1 MFRQPDSIR
10 RKVKNKAVS
19 IHLPGRD
26 RQYDRPAVT
35 PSDCRRHGGV
45 RRQMNVM
52 ALTFD
57 QPLLFDR
64 SQKSFGRS
72 MVKNFRGDGGGVS
85 QFVLDR
91 RNLSG
96 PDPKA

>member
-19 IHLPGRD
+19 IHPSGRD
-26 RQYDRPAVT
+26 YQYDRPAMT
-35 PSDCRRHGGV
+35 PSDFRRHAGV

-64 SQKSFGRS
+64 SQKPFSRS
-72 MVKNFRGDGGGVS
+72 VVKNFRGGGGGVS
-85 QFVLDR
+85 QLDLDR
-91 RNLSG
+91 MTLIGS
-96 PDPKA
+96 DP